1 MQILEFISDN
11 GRSPFADWFSSLDAM
26 AAAKV
31 TTGLLRL
38 EQGNVSNVK
47 ALGGGLAEL
56 RIHWGPGLRIYFGQQ
71 AATIV
76 ILLCGGTKRRQ
87 AQDIEV
93 ARTRWA
99 EFRSLSK
106 GTSRWH

>member
-1 MQILEFISDN
+1 MQILEFVADN
-11 GRSPFADWFSSLDAM
+11 GVSPFAVWFARLDAIT
-26 AAAKV
+26 AAKV

-71 AATIV
+71 GASIV

-87 AQDIEV
+87 DRDIDV
-93 ARTRWA
+93 ARERWA
-99 EFRSLSK
+99 EYRRRAK
-106 GTSRWH
+106 GTTPWH